1 MRSYLT
7 YRLKRLSIPILAISL
22 ALGARLL
29 LDPVL
34 HGRMPYGLFMIA
46 VIITA
51 RFADT
56 WETLVALIL
65 GFLLAGWFFV
75 EPRSSL
81 LISGASGW
89 LGAACYLFIGLAIIW
104 IARTGHTAHVR
115 ELTSAV
121 QLRKFQEELEFEKAH
136 HCQAQAMRG
145 MLTQILDG
153 IEEAIIGV
161 TEKGEIVTW
170 NAAAEKL
177 FGRAATEA
185 VGQSISFLFPT
196 GTSQGELDLLE
207 KSETGKKIELRKMVR
222 NPRDGSQSEVYLILS
237 PIHDP
242 TGKLKGATI
251 IARDSSGKADG
262 SMRSSAA

>member
-1 MRSYLT
+1 
-7 YRLKRLSIPILAISL
+7 LSIPVLAISL

-46 VIITA
+46 VILTA

-81 LISGASGW
+81 LISGASAW
-89 LGAACYLFIGLAIIW
+89 LSAACYLFIGLSIVW
-104 IARTGHTAHVR
+104 IARTGHAAHVR

-121 QLRKFQEELEFEKAH
+121 QLRKYQEELELEKAH
-136 HCQAQAMRG
+136 HRQTQAMRG
-145 MLTQILDG
+145 VFCQILDG
-153 IEEAIIGV
+153 LEDAIIGV
-161 TEKGEIVTW
+161 TEKGEIVSW

-177 FGRAATEA
+177 LSCAAAEA
-185 VGQSISFLFPT
+185 VGQPISFLFPSET
-196 GTSQGELDLLE
+196 GQAELALLE
-207 KSETGKKIELRKMVR
+207 GERGKKIELIRTVR
-222 NPRDGSQSEVYLILS
+222 NHRDGSQREVCLTFS
-237 PIHDP
+237 AIHDP
-242 TGKLKGATI
+242 SGKPRGATI
-251 IARDSSGKADG
+251 IARDAG
-262 SMRSSAA
+262 SFIKSNEIG